1 MVAIKPDKIQNN
13 LDAEARKSRKQKR
26 SEAST
31 TNKEHRTAT
40 ELRGK
45 KRAILSPPSS
55 TSYKLGENRR

>member
-1 MVAIKPDKIQNN
+1 MIAIKPDKIQNN

-31 TNKEHRTAT
+31 TK

-45 KRAILSPPSS
+45 KRASLSSPSS
-55 TSYKLGENRR
+55 TSDDDYVIQAW